1 MRQAQQ
7 DAQDA
12 QATQATPRDT
22 DPRREPAAP
31 AAPAAQATGHRQGID
46 ALQPAL
52 PLAELLTP
60 PPRHPVVGSQKDI
73 RYYGTT
79 ATGVLNSPE
88 STGMPFWSINPYI
101 GCAFGC
107 AYCYAR
113 YAHRFVMERAT
124 LGMGDDRRESDEELP
139 LPLALGAGSQGTR
152 LLASGESLLASG
164 ESLPADADRAPVP
177 EPPSLAALGE
187 ELEELPPWLA
197 FERRIFVKRNAAQ
210 VLRRTLQGSRKSL
223 GAVRHAEP
231 IVIGTATDPY
241 QPAERHFRVTRQ
253 LLEVLA
259 ELKRLRLVIITK
271 SPLITR
277 DIDLLSRIAQRSR
290 LTIHLSLITLDRDL
304 ARRIEPRAPT
314 PEARLR
320 ALRRLHEAGID
331 VGINIMPVLPGITDR
346 PDALEALVR
355 QVAAAGASHINACAL
370 RLRVTS
376 RRRYLPW
383 LDEEF
388 PDLAPRYRKAY
399 GTHFQISDRY
409 RDGLRQFLKRTCR
422 KAGIRYGSP
431 EDRAFESPS
440 APSAPSAPG
449 GPAGPAE
456 SRLAAVPTAATPAA
470 STETWD
476 AGRYTPSGPARA
488 GSAWESAPIPVSRM
502 RPLPVLERGPA
513 YAIAP
518 AGFSPFSSPS
528 PPPSPAPQF
537 DLGL

>member
-1 MRQAQQ
+1 M
-7 DAQDA
+7 
-12 QATQATPRDT
+12 
-22 DPRREPAAP
+22 
-31 AAPAAQATGHRQGID
+31 
-46 ALQPAL
+46 
-52 PLAELLTP
+52 
-60 PPRHPVVGSQKDI
+60 VGVQKDI
-73 RYYGTT
+73 RYYGAT

-113 YAHRFVMERAT
+113 YAHRFAMQRAT
-124 LGMGDDRRESDEELP
+124 LETGDGRPGTGDGLGADLGSGSEGTILLGDDA
-139 LPLALGAGSQGTR
+139 AL
-152 LLASGESLLASG
+152 
-164 ESLPADADRAPVP
+164 
-177 EPPSLAALGE
+177 PSLAPSSSPAALPPSGE

-290 LTIHLSLITLDRDL
+290 LTVHLSLITLDRDL

-314 PEARLR
+314 PESRLR

-355 QVAAAGASHINACAL
+355 QVAAHGASHINACAL

-388 PDLAPRYRKAY
+388 PALAPRYRKAY

-409 RDGLRQFLKRTCR
+409 RDGLRQFLKRACR
-422 KAGIRYGSP
+422 TAGIRYGSP
-431 EDRAFESPS
+431 EDRAIEPPAEPLPS
-440 APSAPSAPG
+440 AATTATTTATTTTPG
-449 GPAGPAE
+449 G
-456 SRLAAVPTAATPAA
+456 
-470 STETWD
+470 STSAHAWD

-488 GSAWESAPIPVSRM
+488 GAAWENAPIPTGSARF
-502 RPLPVLERGPA
+502 LPILERGPA
-513 YAIAP
+513 YIA
-518 AGFSPFSSPS
+518 S
-528 PPPSPAPQF
+528 PPGVGPVSSISSVSATPQF

>member
-1 MRQAQQ
+1 MQQA
-7 DAQDA
+7 
-12 QATQATPRDT
+12 
-22 DPRREPAAP
+22 
-31 AAPAAQATGHRQGID
+31 
-46 ALQPAL
+46 LSL
-52 PLAELLTP
+52 PELLSS
-60 PPRHPVVGSQKDI
+60 PPRHPVVGAQKDI

-88 STGMPFWSINPYI
+88 TTGMSFWSINPYI

-113 YAHRFVMERAT
+113 YAHRFVMERAASET
-124 LGMGDDRRESDEELP
+124 GDGSRETGVGFGAGMGAGGEGTLLLTDGAP
-139 LPLALGAGSQGTR
+139 L
-152 LLASGESLLASG
+152 
-164 ESLPADADRAPVP
+164 
-177 EPPSLAALGE
+177 PSLASPGE
-187 ELEELPPWLA
+187 DLEELPPWLA

-210 VLRRTLQGSRKSL
+210 VLRRTLQGGRKSL
-223 GAVRHAEP
+223 GAVQRGET

-259 ELKRLRLVIITK
+259 EVRRLRLVIITK

-277 DIDLLSRIAQRSR
+277 DVDLLARIAQCSR
-290 LTIHLSLITLDRDL
+290 LTVHLSLITLDRDL

-320 ALRRLHEAGID
+320 ALRRLGEAGID

-355 QVAAAGASHINACAL
+355 EVAASGASHINACAL

-383 LDEEF
+383 LDAEF

-399 GTHFQISDRY
+399 GNHFQITDRY
-409 RDGLRQFLKRTCR
+409 REGLRQFLKRACR

-431 EDRAFESPS
+431 EDRALEEPAEGPS
-440 APSAPSAPG
+440 AGVQWSAPPG
-449 GPAGPAE
+449 
-456 SRLAAVPTAATPAA
+456 TQ
-470 STETWD
+470 
-476 AGRYTPSGPARA
+476 
-488 GSAWESAPIPVSRM
+488 M
-502 RPLPVLERGPA
+502 
-513 YAIAP
+513 
-518 AGFSPFSSPS
+518 
-528 PPPSPAPQF
+528 
-537 DLGL
+537 DLGI

>member
-7 DAQDA
+7 DAQSA
-12 QATQATPRDT
+12 QAYS
-22 DPRREPAAP
+22 
-31 AAPAAQATGHRQGID
+31 QGTD
-46 ALQPAL
+46 ALQPTL
-52 PLAELLTP
+52 PLAELAS

-73 RYYGTT
+73 RYYGTI

-107 AYCYAR
+107 TYCYAR

-124 LGMGDDRRESDEELP
+124 RGTGDDRRDADEELP
-139 LPLALGAGSQGTR
+139 LVLGAGSEGTR
-152 LLASGESLLASG
+152 FLASG
-164 ESLPADADRAPVP
+164 ESLPADADRVPVP
-177 EPPSLAALGE
+177 DSSSETSGE

-253 LLEVLA
+253 LLETLA

-277 DIDLLSRIAQRSR
+277 DIDLLSRIARRSR

-314 PEARLR
+314 PESRLR
-320 ALRRLHEAGID
+320 ALRRLHDAGID

-355 QVAAAGASHINACAL
+355 QVAAHGASHINACAL

-399 GTHFQISDRY
+399 GNHFQIADRY
-409 RDGLRQFLKRTCR
+409 RDGLRQFLKRACR

-431 EDRAFESPS
+431 EERAFEGAAAPRAPGEPS
-440 APSAPSAPG
+440 A
-449 GPAGPAE
+449 
-456 SRLAAVPTAATPAA
+456 AATPTAATSPA
-470 STETWD
+470 STEAWD

-488 GSAWESAPIPVSRM
+488 GSVWDNAPIPVSRISS
-502 RPLPVLERGPA
+502 RSPLPVMERGPA
-513 YAIAP
+513 YVAP
-518 AGFSPFSSPS
+518 
-528 PPPSPAPQF
+528 PAPQF